1 MRSIVLSVVVT
12 AAVGACAHAAEQVFG
27 TSDAQ
32 ACYEAATF
40 NPKNADEASCNIAIK
55 RGKLSRLQLAA
66 TYSNRGIILANH
78 GELDKAIADQN
89 AAIALDPDSAR
100 AHVNRGNVYYRAN
113 RHNEAVADYNQAI
126 TLSTGAL
133 APAYFNR
140 AQVAPR
146 ARRERCCAQGSPAS
160 GHTRARDVQVA
171 RLFGIVGRCD
181 QPT

>member
-1 MRSIVLSVVVT
+1 MRSIVLSVVVSAAVVS
-12 AAVGACAHAAEQVFG
+12 AAVGVVPTRAAEQVIG

-40 NPKNADEASCNIAIK
+40 NPTIADEASCNAAIK
-55 RGKLSRLQLAA
+55 RGKLSRPQLAA

-78 GELDKAIADQN
+78 GELDKAIEDQN

-100 AHVNRGNVYYRAN
+100 AHVNRGNVYYRYN

-126 TLSTGAL
+126 TLSHGAL

-140 AQVAPR
+140 GKSHLALGETDAAAQDFQQAASLAP
-146 ARRERCCAQGSPAS
+146 E
-160 GHTRARDVQVA
+160 TYK
-171 RLFGIVGRCD
+171 
-181 QPT
+181 

>member
-12 AAVGACAHAAEQVFG
+12 TALAAQAHAAEQVFG

-32 ACYEAATF
+32 ACYEAATYS
-40 NPKNADEASCNIAIK
+40 PKSSSEAPCDAAIK
-55 RGKLSRLQLAA
+55 RGKLSRPQLAA

-89 AAIALDPDSAR
+89 TALSLDPDSAR
-100 AHVNRGNVYYRAN
+100 AHVNRGNVYFRYN

-126 TLSTGAL
+126 TLSNGEL

-140 AQVAPR
+140 AKSHLALGETDAAAKDFQQAATLAP
-146 ARRERCCAQGSPAS
+146 E
-160 GHTRARDVQVA
+160 TYK
-171 RLFGIVGRCD
+171 
-181 QPT
+181 

>member
-1 MRSIVLSVVVT
+1 MRSIVLSVVVS
-12 AAVGACAHAAEQVFG
+12 AAIGVSSANAAEQVIG

-55 RGKLSRLQLAA
+55 RGKLSRPQLAA
-66 TYSNRGIILANH
+66 TYSNRGIIFANH
-78 GELDKAIADQN
+78 GELDKAFADQN

-100 AHVNRGNVYYRAN
+100 AHVNRGNVYYRTN

-126 TLSTGAL
+126 TLSNGAL

-140 AQVAPR
+140 AKSHLALGENDAAVKDFQQAATLAP
-146 ARRERCCAQGSPAS
+146 E
-160 GHTRARDVQVA
+160 TYK
-171 RLFGIVGRCD
+171 
-181 QPT
+181 

>member
-12 AAVGACAHAAEQVFG
+12 AAISGTQTQAADQTFG

-40 NPKNADEASCNIAIK
+40 NPKDSDDSTCDTAIK
-55 RGKLSRLQLAA
+55 QGKLSRPQLAA

-89 AAIALDPDSAR
+89 RALELDPDSAR
-100 AHVNRGNVYYRAN
+100 AHVNRGNVYYRTN

-126 TLSTGAL
+126 TLSNGAL

-140 AQVAPR
+140 AKSHLALGEDDAAVKDFQQAATLAP
-146 ARRERCCAQGSPAS
+146 E
-160 GHTRARDVQVA
+160 TYK
-171 RLFGIVGRCD
+171 
-181 QPT
+181 